1 MESQV
6 QIIPYPMFQL
16 KGMNGWIYKI
26 ILDKEDRA
34 IDCQQ
39 YKSNSG
45 KTSHGCYEV
54 KIDENGEISAK
65 LTRGLWIMKWKKM
78 SFETD
83 FKLSR
88 ENLLDEQNFI
98 ATYGDLLRKYLNTG
112 KKYLAKFDN
121 YSINVFIAKKAPTI
135 QLQPV
140 ATQGNLEIYS
150 VPSIPEN
157 MKFVK
162 TELEYYNHYTETEV
176 ENIGV
181 YDGMLIKSNEEI
193 TIKSKDHDPISLR
206 PGVYLLVHPPPVLD

>member
-6 QIIPYPMFQL
+6 QIIPYPVFQL
-16 KGMNGWIYKI
+16 KGVNGWIYKI

-45 KTSHGCYEV
+45 MTSHGCYEV
-54 KIDENGEISAK
+54 KIDENEEISAK
-65 LTRGLWIMKWKKM
+65 LVRGLWIMKWKKM
-78 SFETD
+78 SFEAD

-98 ATYGDLLRKYLNTG
+98 ATYGDLLKKYLDKG

-121 YSINVFIAKKAPTI
+121 YSINVFIARKAPTI
-135 QLQPV
+135 QLKPV
-140 ATQGNLEIYS
+140 ATQGNLEIYEM
-150 VPSIPEN
+150 PSIPEN
-157 MKFVK
+157 IKFVRGQ
-162 TELEYYNHYTETEV
+162 LEYYNHHTENEI
-176 ENIGV
+176 EYIGI
-181 YDGMLIKSNEEI
+181 YDGMLIKIDETTE
-193 TIKSKDHDPISLR
+193 IKSKDHDTISLR